1 MADTFANRLRKALA
15 MNNMTQ
21 SELSNKTGLD
31 KSLISNYLSGN
42 YKAKQSNL
50 SVLAETLGVSEP
62 WLMGFDV
69 TIEGKDNNSDQLA
82 VLFSKHRDILTK
94 EDEEYIRFIIEKRKR
109 EIDKQQGV
117 DYDNWYV
124 RGKHNPTRIAKR
136 I

>member
-1 MADTFANRLRKALA
+1 MMADTFANRLRKALA

-50 SVLAETLGVSEP
+50 SLLAETLGVSEP

-69 TIEGKDNNSDQLA
+69 TIEGKDNNNDQLT

-109 EIDKQQGV
+109 EIDKELGGN
-117 DYDNWYV
+117 YE
-124 RGKHNPTRIAKR
+124 
-136 I
+136 

>member
-1 MADTFANRLRKALA
+1 MENNHLPSNLKYLRKKKGL
-15 MNNMTQ
+15 TQ
-21 SELSNKTGLD
+21 HQMGVLCRKSDKTISTYELGTREPSVED
-31 KSLISNYLSGN
+31 IYFISNYFMVSADDLLT
-42 YKAKQSNL
+42 KDL
-50 SVLAETLGVSEP
+50 RVL
-62 WLMGFDV
+62 DQQQ
-69 TIEGKDNNSDQLA
+69 DQLA
-82 VLFSKHRDILTK
+82 ILFSKHRDILTK